1 MEIIEM
7 IKYSVPALIVFF
19 TAFFMMRYYMQK
31 EARERKVD
39 LVIRNQQTITPLR
52 LQAYERLALFLERIN
67 PESML
72 MRVNQPGM
80 NSQQLQS

>member
-39 LVIRNQQTITPLR
+39 LVIRNQQTITPSGCR
-52 LQAYERLALFLERIN
+52 LMNAWPFSWKGSIRN
-67 PESML
+67 PC
-72 MRVNQPGM
+72 
-80 NSQQLQS
+80 